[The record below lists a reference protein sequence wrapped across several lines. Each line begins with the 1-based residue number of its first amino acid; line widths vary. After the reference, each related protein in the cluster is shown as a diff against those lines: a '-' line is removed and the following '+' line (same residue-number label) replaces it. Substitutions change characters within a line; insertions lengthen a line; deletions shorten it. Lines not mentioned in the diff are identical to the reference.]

1 MKSYVRFL
9 SKLHSFWVN
18 PTKLCFYSFSN
29 SHSSLPNFFKGLQ
42 TQNTSLEKNAFEV
55 FELKMKKSHFLWI
68 LTKKIID
75 SCISDKFKMCTL
87 KKLSIFAIK
96 NLCPRNNIPLELRV
110 NSALQ
115 TFKKI
120 KNSVSQHSNHYDPFA
135 NF

>member
-1 MKSYVRFL
+1 M
-9 SKLHSFWVN
+9 
-18 PTKLCFYSFSN
+18 
-29 SHSSLPNFFKGLQ
+29 Q

-115 TFKKI
+115 TLKKI